1 MCAWDHS
8 NGALSVRVGPVRG
21 HCRKVIPVAGFPALT
36 ITIGGQI
43 IVVISVVTRIG
54 FLLQTTRLA
63 ETDNLHITRDGC
75 VVVGLKCVV
84 VIMVLYLTEQYC

>member
-1 MCAWDHS
+1 VCAWDHS

-21 HCRKVIPVAGFPALT
+21 HCRKVIAVAGFPALT

-54 FLLQTTRLA
+54 FLLQTTRL
-63 ETDNLHITRDGC
+63 D
-75 VVVGLKCVV
+75 
-84 VIMVLYLTEQYC
+84 